1 MIRILNF
8 FKKKHKEPECQHIWH
23 DVGKYRKPLY
33 GDHLMDSQSKDCY
46 VLYCEKCNKQREFL
60 DESLKDIQLTV
71 SKIRE
76 NSSRAKLENEE

>member
-1 MIRILNF
+1 
-8 FKKKHKEPECQHIWH
+8 
-23 DVGKYRKPLY
+23 
-33 GDHLMDSQSKDCY
+33 MDSQSKDCY